1 MAAAS
6 LAAAAASV
14 AAAAASVA
22 AAAASV
28 PTGFGIPNWWGTL
41 PVL

>member
-14 AAAAASVA
+14 AAAAASVVA
-22 AAAASV
+22 AVASV